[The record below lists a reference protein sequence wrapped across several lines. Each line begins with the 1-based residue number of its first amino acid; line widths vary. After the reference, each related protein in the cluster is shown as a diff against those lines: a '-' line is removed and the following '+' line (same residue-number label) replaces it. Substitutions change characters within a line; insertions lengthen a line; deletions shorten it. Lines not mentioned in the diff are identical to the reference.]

1 MGRVMT
7 ADAALVLGSSV
18 ADQGSADQGMILGPA
33 ALGAILVGLRLGM
46 DTATAGMKVMV
57 MRLECRMRGLTA
69 SGEGSAVS
77 RSLYNSG
84 TWGGHGNGQHIF
96 PSR

>member
-1 MGRVMT
+1 MT

-33 ALGAILVGLRLGM
+33 AVGAIFGGLRLGM

-57 MRLECRMRGLTA
+57 VKIGMTMSKVIAAAAGIMSSVIAAAAGTM
-69 SGEGSAVS
+69 GSEIATMAV
-77 RSLYNSG
+77 
-84 TWGGHGNGQHIF
+84 
-96 PSR
+96 